1 MKFSN
6 LLLFT
11 GAATASFYLVKNRK
25 KSWMKL
31 LKPMIL

>member
-11 GAATASFYLVKNRK
+11 GAVFTLLKIEK